1 MTLQHYQCTLRNS
14 DDTFT
19 KTYLDTWKF
28 RVLSTPPNY
37 SKMTKSWNPFIKR
50 PPNQTQSDESFQQ
63 SQPKPSNQLKKGPMH
78 FVNTTDDHGIGH
90 SMKLV
95 NWSKTSM
102 CEINVVFLGWTIG
115 QFPLHLTSHMANQFT
130 FVIVSLHQLKPGG
143 IFTFQLYI
151 GHGDLLPFLQCTG
164 FLYFVRFLCFILV
177 FSQFHFPFTPVY
189 PRVRPKPESVHCCCT

>member
-1 MTLQHYQCTLRNS
+1 
-14 DDTFT
+14 
-19 KTYLDTWKF
+19 
-28 RVLSTPPNY
+28 
-37 SKMTKSWNPFIKR
+37 MTKSWNPFIKR
-50 PPNQTQSDESFQQ
+50 PTNQTQSNESCQP
-63 SQPKPSNQLKKGPMH
+63 SQPMPPNQLKEGPMH

-115 QFPLHLTSHMANQFT
+115 QFPLHLTPHMANQFT
-130 FVIVSLHQLKPGG
+130 FAIVSFHQVNPGG